1 MSYFIY
7 QDKRVFYTELG
18 EGAPCLFLHGNTAS
32 SRMFEPLLPLY
43 QPHMKV
49 ILLDFLGNGQSDRIS
64 AFPQNLWGDQ
74 GHQVVELCRHLGY
87 PKVHLAGTSGGA
99 YAAIN
104 AALEAPE
111 LFGKV
116 VADSF
121 DGSALPP
128 NFAAAILAERRAAKA
143 DPESRGFYQW
153 CQGDDWE
160 TVVDQDTQVLVG
172 YEKNHIPLFPRPI
185 ESIRRPLLITV
196 SMEDEMLSGNIAQ
209 ERKQWRE
216 ATSNITCRIFE
227 TGAHPLIYSRAEEL
241 AEMICRFLAK

>member
-128 NFAAAILAERRAAKA
+128 QFCRGHLGRA
-143 DPESRGFYQW
+143 PCG
-153 CQGDDWE
+153 QGRPGGPGLLP
-160 TVVDQDTQVLVG
+160 VVPG
-172 YEKNHIPLFPRPI
+172 
-185 ESIRRPLLITV
+185 
-196 SMEDEMLSGNIAQ
+196 G
-209 ERKQWRE
+209 
-216 ATSNITCRIFE
+216 
-227 TGAHPLIYSRAEEL
+227 
-241 AEMICRFLAK
+241 